1 MFKKVLIANRGNIAV
16 NIIRACKELGIETI
30 TVFSDV
36 DKESIHVRYAD
47 KAYFLGRAK
56 YQEDYTRKDRILQIA
71 QEEEVDAIHPGF
83 GFLAQSRDFMLR
95 CKELGIKV
103 IGEDPEK
110 LVTFMDKAEV
120 KSIAEELKIPVVKGT
135 KVESIEDL
143 DSLKTPL
150 LIKPTFGYAG
160 RGIHYVENKSD
171 KEKMYK
177 IALKESEFIYGDK
190 SVYAEEYI
198 KNAYLIEVCVVGNG
212 KDYRCLPTIDSSL
225 RRKFQKIISECPAE
239 YIDIK
244 IRKKI
249 MDYSKKLA
257 KKLEISNMG
266 TFEFLVD
273 GKKIYFLEFNSRL
286 PVSYTV
292 LEMLTGFNLIKEQ
305 INITAGLDMQV
316 EEIALDKIKG
326 NAFECRIHAEDYF
339 NKFKPSAGVIEN
351 LIIPGGKDVRVEF
364 DYFNGDEVSSYYD
377 SQVARILVKALR
389 RNEMINKIRW
399 VLEGTKI
406 SGISSTLPFV
416 YNVVNTK
423 LFENGKIVSD
433 FITHIMRERR
443 FKKVREKGYIASIVS
458 CISFHNENQKK
469 NLLPRMNMD
478 RKQYSPWT
486 VLGRT
491 KILKKWE

>member
-1 MFKKVLIANRGNIAV
+1 MFKKILIANRGNIAV
-16 NIIRACKELGIETI
+16 NIIRACREMGIDTV

-47 KAYFLGRAK
+47 KAYFLGKAK

-71 QEEEVDAIHPGF
+71 QEEKVDAIHPGF
-83 GFLAQSRDFMLR
+83 GFLAQSREFMSE
-95 CKELGIKV
+95 CKELGITV
-103 IGEDPEK
+103 IGEEPDK
-110 LVTFMDKAEV
+110 LIEFMDKVRTKE
-120 KSIAEELKIPVVKGT
+120 IAKELKIPVVEG
-135 KVESIEDL
+135 KVIESLEDL
-143 DSLKTPL
+143 DSMKPPF
-150 LIKPTFGYAG
+150 LIKPIFGFAG
-160 RGIHYVENKSD
+160 RGMHYVENNSE
-171 KEKMYK
+171 KEKIYK
-177 IALKESEFIYGDK
+177 MALKEAEFIYGDK
-190 SVYAEEYI
+190 SIYAEEYI
-198 KNAYLIEVCVVGNG
+198 KKAYLIEVCVVGNG
-212 KDYRCLPTIDSSL
+212 KDYKCLPTIDSSL

-239 YIDIK
+239 YIDLK

-249 MDYSKKLA
+249 MDYAKKLA

-305 INITAGLDMQV
+305 INISAGNKMQV

-326 NAFECRIHAEDYF
+326 NAFECRIHSEDYF
-339 NKFKPSAGVIEN
+339 NRFKPSTGVIEN

-377 SQVARILVKALR
+377 SQVARILVKALH

-406 SGISSTLPFV
+406 SGIPSTLPFI

-423 LFENGKIVSD
+423 LFESGKIVSD

-443 FKKVREKGYIASIVS
+443 FKKVREKGYVASIIS
-458 CISFHNENQKK
+458 CLSFHNENQKK
-469 NLLPRMNMD
+469 NLLPRMNME